1 MKTETGETISRKE
14 AIVREAMECGFQR
27 FEAESFY
34 HCLRRFKDS
43 NTGQKEKQMKEDTDT
58 HLSGFAAPVPAVS
71 YETAIARDYSYIRFA
86 RGEGFKAGL
95 TNPLKI
101 LDGRTV
107 GQAERDALHEKLDF
121 WIEENLK

>member
-1 MKTETGETISRKE
+1 
-14 AIVREAMECGFQR
+14 
-27 FEAESFY
+27 
-34 HCLRRFKDS
+34 
-43 NTGQKEKQMKEDTDT
+43 MKEDTET
-58 HLSGFAAPVPAVS
+58 HFSGFAAPAPAVS

-101 LDGRTV
+101 LDGRTI